1 MAKYRKQ
8 TPEERRAREQRL
20 ADFRAVLEKRLE
32 RDRELAE
39 AAKRRARGES

>member
-1 MAKYRKQ
+1 MAKYRKT
-8 TPEERRAREQRL
+8 TPEERAAREQRI

-39 AAKRRARGES
+39 AAKRREEKS